1 MKNIVRVS
9 NIPKYEK
16 LIWQWTLD
24 AARELETDT
33 FTPIDII
40 RKVHAQN
47 PKVPAGTIRSYVI
60 AMAPN
65 HPSSK
70 HHPSTQKLHGYFNYL
85 GDGVYELKEKAIEG
99 VDPTK
104 IENIEYVDLEATQL
118 SLERDLEAFISEDLS
133 TIEDGLSLYEKGR
146 QYSVESGRIDLL
158 AIDKDGGI
166 VVVELKAGEAKDA
179 SLTQILAYMED
190 IKNKH
195 PKVEKVRG
203 MIIAHAFSPRLIKAM
218 SFLPNIE
225 LLKYKVKFDFIRLK

>member
-1 MKNIVRVS
+1 M
-9 NIPKYEK
+9 PKYGK
-16 LIWQWTLD
+16 LIWQWALD

-40 RKVHAQN
+40 RKVQAQN
-47 PKVPAGTIRSYVI
+47 PKIPASTIRSYVI

-65 HPSSK
+65 HPSSG
-70 HHPSTQKLHGYFNYL
+70 HYPSTQKLHGYFNYL
-85 GDGVYELKEKAIEG
+85 GNGVFVLKEKAIEV
-99 VDPTK
+99 VDPIE

-133 TIEDGLSLYEKGR
+133 TIENGLSLFNDEKGR

-158 AIDKDGGI
+158 ARDKEGGF

-179 SLTQILAYMED
+179 SLTQILSYMKD
-190 IKNKH
+190 IKTKH
-195 PKVEKVRG
+195 LKVEKIRG
-203 MIIAHAFSPRLIKAM
+203 MIIAHAFSPRLVKAVA
-218 SFLPNIE
+218 FLPNIE